1 MSTSTTSSQTTSPSP
16 VYDQASPHLPLQ
28 TKTRSST
35 SNNPPA
41 QQIDPRL
48 PPSPSPS
55 ETRKTRRS
63 TPTKSTRRAL
73 IDTLSSSEPCELF
86 SRGLHTSPSISRSQ
100 LTEEEEG
107 DSSKP
112 AKKVTFSSPPETPGS
127 EELSP
132 ARRLST
138 AQDGDGLLPRHVRG
152 PSSELSEALVVGRN
166 DVTIK
171 HRDRMLVV
179 READ

>member
-1 MSTSTTSSQTTSPSP
+1 MCTSTTSSQTTSPSP

-28 TKTRSST
+28 PKTRSSA

-41 QQIDPRL
+41 QQPSPPL
-48 PPSPSPS
+48 PPSPAS
-55 ETRKTRRS
+55 ENRKTRRS

-100 LTEEEEG
+100 LTEEE
-107 DSSKP
+107 KP
-112 AKKVTFSSPPETPGS
+112 VRSTAKKVTFSSPETPGS
-127 EELSP
+127 EDYSP
-132 ARRLST
+132 ARRLSE
-138 AQDGDGLLPRHVRG
+138 QDGDGQIPRHVRG

-171 HRDRMLVV
+171 HRDRLLVV